1 MKIELTQYQEN
12 EDGSVNCHVDMDK
25 QAAHHL
31 INYALVNMLTTAAK
45 EGKLYTPELPEAVE
59 EIEEED
65 NTTWVELEPEQIDS
79 ILVAELK
86 RCLINT
92 YHNTSTFQEDIDN
105 NTCVRIA
112 CKELLSYY
120 MIPSEADAYIDK
132 VEAIYEC

>member
-1 MKIELTQYQEN
+1 MKIELTQYEEN

-45 EGKLYTPELPEAVE
+45 EGKLYTPELPEVVE

-65 NTTWVELEPEQIDS
+65 NTTWVALETEQIDS

-92 YHNTSTFQEDIDN
+92 YNNNLFHKEDIDN
-105 NTCVRIA
+105 NIRVRTA

-120 MIPSEADAYIDK
+120 MIPSEADAYLNEI
-132 VEAIYEC
+132 AATYEC